1 MRTKLI
7 AILIG
12 VILCLANIQTM
23 EGHKCSTLLEQYNCR
38 WIEIGDVGMSAY
50 FDGSWHYVNA
60 TLFKFGNNNM
70 VLKVLYEYKFYN
82 VITYIDDNEIKCLVR
97 IPYQG
102 AKRDFRFVLQIDL

>member
-1 MRTKLI
+1 MRNKTI
-7 AILIG
+7 AILVC
-12 VILCLANIQTM
+12 VILCLGNIQTM
-23 EGHKCSTLLEQYNCR
+23 EGRKCATLLEQYDCK

-60 TLFKFGNNNM
+60 TLFRFGTNNM

-82 VITYIDDNEIKCLVR
+82 VITYIENNEIKCSVR

-102 AKRDFRFVLQIDL
+102 TKRDFGFVLQN

>member
-1 MRTKLI
+1 MRSNII

-12 VILCLANIQTM
+12 VILCLGNIQSK
-23 EGHKCSTLLEQYNCR
+23 EGRKCSQILEQNDCK

-50 FDGSWHYVNA
+50 FDGNWHYVNT

-82 VITYIDDNEIKCLVR
+82 VITYIDDNEIKCSVR
-97 IPYQG
+97 IPYHG
-102 AKRDFRFVLQIDL
+102 VKRNFSFVVQHD